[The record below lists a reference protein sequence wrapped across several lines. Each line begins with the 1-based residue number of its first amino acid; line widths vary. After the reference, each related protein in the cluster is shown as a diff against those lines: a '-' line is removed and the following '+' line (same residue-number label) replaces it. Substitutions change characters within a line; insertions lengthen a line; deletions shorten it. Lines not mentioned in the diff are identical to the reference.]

1 MHTQYTQPHLPTLAD
16 SVREALAPYVNL
28 DALRQLVAEG
38 GDVRAALAYGAVSD
52 DLATVLAI
60 LAEVLTPAEHTQ
72 ILNAADV
79 AAWLML
85 RLGMLDAEEVWVI
98 VLNQKSH
105 IVKAVPLYRGT
116 VNGAEIRPAE
126 IFREALLLNAPRI
139 ILAHNHPTGDVTP
152 SPEDISVTERIVN
165 AGKLLDIAVLDHVI
179 VGRGRY
185 CSLREKG
192 LGGF

>member
-1 MHTQYTQPHLPTLAD
+1 MYTQPHLPHLAD

-28 DALRQLVAEG
+28 DALRQLVAQG
-38 GDVRAALAYGAVSD
+38 VDVREALGHGAAAE
-52 DLATVLAI
+52 DLATVIAI

-85 RLGMLDAEEVWVI
+85 RLGLLETEEVWVI

-126 IFREALLLNAPRI
+126 VFREAIILNAPRI
-139 ILAHNHPTGDVTP
+139 IIAHNHPSGDVTP
-152 SPEDISVTERIVN
+152 SPGDIGVTERVVK
-165 AGKLLDIAVLDHVI
+165 AGRLLDIEVLDHVI
-179 VGRGRY
+179 VGRGKWS
-185 CSLREKG
+185 SLRTMG
-192 LGGF
+192 MM